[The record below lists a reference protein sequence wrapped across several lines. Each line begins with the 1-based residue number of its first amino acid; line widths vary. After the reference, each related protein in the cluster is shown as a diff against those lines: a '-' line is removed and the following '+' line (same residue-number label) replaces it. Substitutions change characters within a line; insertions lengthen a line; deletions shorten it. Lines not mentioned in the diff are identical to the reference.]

1 MTAGFAA
8 IAGLAMLSAEIRS
21 VEWGAYR
28 VPTDG
33 PETDGTF
40 AWDATTVVVAH
51 VHTAEASGLGWTY
64 APAAAGH
71 LISEMLAPVVTGRSA
86 LDVPA
91 LNTAMARQVRNAG
104 RDGVAATAI
113 SAVDVALWDLKAR
126 LLGVRLARLLGPARD
141 DVPVYASGGFTTWDD
156 NRLTSWLEDGLSI
169 GRAKIK
175 IGESWG
181 TAERRDLDRIALARK
196 VLGDRELYVDANG
209 GYTAAQAIRLAAEF
223 PDVRWFEEPVTSD
236 DLDGLRRVRD
246 AVAPDV
252 TAGEYGYDLPYFAR
266 LAGSVDCLQADVSR
280 CGGIT
285 EWQRVAAL
293 AAAHQLEL
301 SGHCAP
307 ALHVD
312 AALATPNLRHL
323 EYFHDHVR
331 IESLFFDGVTA
342 LGPDGALRPDLDAPG
357 HGLTF
362 KRPDAEPYRVA

>member
-1 MTAGFAA
+1 MVETV
-8 IAGLAMLSAEIRS
+8 EIGA
-21 VEWGAYR
+21 VEWAAYR

-33 PETDGTF
+33 PEGDGTF
-40 AWDATTVVVAH
+40 AWDATTIVVVH
-51 VHTAEASGLGWTY
+51 VHAGGQAGLGWTY

-71 LISEMLAPVVTGRSA
+71 LIGEMLAPAIGGRSA

-91 LNTAMARQVRNAG
+91 AQEAMVRAVRNAG
-104 RDGVAATAI
+104 RSGVAATAI
-113 SAVDVALWDLKAR
+113 SDVDVALWDLKAR
-126 LLGVRLARLLGPARD
+126 LLGVRLARLLGVARSP
-141 DVPVYASGGFTTWDD
+141 VPVYASGGFTTWDD
-156 NRLTSWLEDGLSI
+156 VRLTRWLEEGLDI

-181 TAERRDLDRIALARK
+181 TREQRDLSRVALARR
-196 VLGDRELYVDANG
+196 VLGDRELYGDANG
-209 GYTAAQAIRLAAEF
+209 ASSAAQAIRLAAEF
-223 PDVRWFEEPVTSD
+223 PDVRWFEEPVSSD

-252 TAGEYGYDLPYFAR
+252 TAGEYGYDLPCFAR
-266 LAGSVDCLQADVSR
+266 LIPVVDCLQADVSR

-285 EWQRVAAL
+285 EWQRVSAL
-293 AAAHQLEL
+293 AAARQLEV

-312 AALATPNLRHL
+312 CAAATPNLRHL

-331 IESLFFDGVTA
+331 IESRFFAGVTP
-342 LGPDGALRPDLDAPG
+342 LGPGGTLTPDLSAPG

-362 KRPDAEPYRVA
+362 KAADAKPFQVAG